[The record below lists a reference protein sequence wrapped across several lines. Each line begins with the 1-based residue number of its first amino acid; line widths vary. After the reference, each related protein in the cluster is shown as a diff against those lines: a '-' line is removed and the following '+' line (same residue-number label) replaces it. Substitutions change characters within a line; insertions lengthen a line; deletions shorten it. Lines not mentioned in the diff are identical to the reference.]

1 MAIKKLSNATI
12 GLHWI
17 IAVMMIALLGVGI
30 YMAETEAW
38 ALYPWHKSFGIVVFP
53 LAVVRILWR
62 IKEGWPEPV
71 GDYPAHERLLA
82 KLTHYVLLAATVL
95 MPVSG
100 MVFSAM
106 SGHGF
111 ELFGLPL
118 AAAHPSPDK
127 PGEVVPVNESL
138 ADFAHEAH
146 EILGW
151 ILILAIALHLLG
163 ALKHHFIDK
172 DQTLQ
177 RMRGKV
183 D

>member
-1 MAIKKLSNATI
+1 MAIQRLSKLTI
-12 GLHWI
+12 SLHWI
-17 IAVMMIALLGVGI
+17 IAATMIVLLAVGI
-30 YMAETEAW
+30 YMAETDAW
-38 ALYPWHKSFGIVVFP
+38 ALYPWHKSFGILIFP
-53 LAVVRILWR
+53 VAVARVLWR

-71 GDYPAHERLLA
+71 GDYPRYEQILA
-82 KLTHYVLLAATVL
+82 KLTHYALLLGTLL
-95 MPVSG
+95 MPISG
-100 MVFSAM
+100 MVFSSM

-111 ELFGLPL
+111 ELFGIPL

-146 EILGW
+146 EVIGW
-151 ILILAIALHLLG
+151 ILILAIALHVIG
-163 ALKHHFIDK
+163 ALKHHVIDK

-177 RMRGKV
+177 RMRGKM